1 MRPLA
6 TCLFA
11 LAAAVLVGA
20 CDGVSIESS
29 GSSDGGP
36 DPETL
41 TPDQIADQIDQGFA
55 PIHSLMQGLDSET
68 KIPPEV
74 RAEMIE
80 HAQTSM
86 KNFRSNPDAVRG
98 FRRAS
103 YRIEEHLRPAREA
116 QNPDM
121 ALLLANLV
129 TTLNPDNQ
137 RTDSFTKW
145 ANDMKN
151 RPEVKITGWYQDL
164 AASEETIYVFLDV
177 TLPGKNEV
185 HNVEARVGD
194 SFHDLE
200 LVRILGDRSGI
211 LLRYKKTGD
220 LYEVFG
226 RSWEIK
232 QKLIEDSLGDAS

>member
-1 MRPLA
+1 MRPFA

-11 LAAAVLVGA
+11 LVAAVLVGA
-20 CDGVSIESS
+20 CEGVSIDLS
-29 GSSDGGP
+29 GTPDGGP
-36 DPETL
+36 DSETL

-55 PIHSLMQGLDSET
+55 PIHNLMQGLDSET
-68 KIPPEV
+68 EIPADL
-74 RAEMIE
+74 RLEMIE
-80 HAQTSM
+80 HAKSSM
-86 KNFRSNPDAVRG
+86 KNYRSNPDAVRG

-103 YRIEEHLRPAREA
+103 YRIESHLRPAREA

-121 ALLLANLV
+121 ALLLADLV

-145 ANDMKN
+145 AHDMKN

-164 AASEETIYVFLDV
+164 AASDETIYVFLDV
-177 TLPGKNEV
+177 TLPGESKV
-185 HNVEARVGD
+185 HDVEARVGD
-194 SFHDLE
+194 SFFDME
-200 LVRILGDRSGI
+200 LIGILGDRSGI

-220 LYEVFG
+220 LYRVFG

-232 QKLIEDSLGDAS
+232 QKLIEGSLGDAS